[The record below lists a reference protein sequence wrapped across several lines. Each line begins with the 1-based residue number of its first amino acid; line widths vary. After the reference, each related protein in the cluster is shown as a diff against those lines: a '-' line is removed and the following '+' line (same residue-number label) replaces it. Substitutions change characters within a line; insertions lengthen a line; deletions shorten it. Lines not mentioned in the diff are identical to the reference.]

1 MDYSKITVIGL
12 GLIGGSL
19 AWALK
24 RAGNVGEVYGVDID
38 DGAIDY
44 AIREHIIDVGSKD
57 LRDAVNNS
65 DVVVIATHVGIIPK
79 IANSLASI
87 LSPNT
92 TVTDVGSVKARL
104 VNEIESMLPKDLGF
118 VGGHPISGTERS
130 GIFHCSSELFRG
142 KKCVLTPTVNTNDES
157 LVRVRKLWESIGAEV
172 YTMTPEAHD
181 RVFAY
186 VSHLPHTVAYALLN
200 SVASQGGWC
209 AEIFNFAGGG
219 LRDFT
224 RIGESSPE
232 MWSDIFVANRENVL
246 AAIADFK
253 DEIEKIRIA
262 VEKGNRK
269 RLGDILSDAARF
281 RKGLT

>member
-1 MDYSKITVIGL
+1 MNYSKITVIGL

-24 RAGNVGEVYGVDID
+24 RGGNVGEVYGVDID

-44 AIREHIIDVGSKD
+44 AIREHIIDLGSRD

-65 DVVVIATHVGIIPK
+65 DVVVIATYVGIIPK
-79 IANSLASI
+79 IAKSLASL

-92 TVTDVGSVKARL
+92 VVTDVGSVKAK
-104 VNEIESMLPKDLGF
+104 VVTEIERMLPKDVSF

-130 GIFHCSSELFRG
+130 GISHSSPDLFTE
-142 KKCVLTPTVNTNDES
+142 KKCILTPTVNTNHES

-186 VSHLPHTVAYALLN
+186 GSHLPHTVAYALLN
-200 SVASQGGWC
+200 SVVYQERQA

-219 LRDFT
+219 LKDFT

-232 MWSDIFVANRENVL
+232 MWSDILVANKENML
-246 AAIADFK
+246 AAIEDFK
-253 DEIEKIRIA
+253 NEIEKIRVAIEQA
-262 VEKGNRK
+262 NLKH
-269 RLGDILSDAARF
+269 LTDILSHAAKF
-281 RKGLT
+281 RKGLK

>member
-1 MDYSKITVIGL
+1 MDYSKITVVGL

-24 RAGNVGEVYGVDID
+24 RAGNVGQVYGVDID

-57 LRDAVNNS
+57 LRDAVDKS
-65 DVVVIATHVGIIPK
+65 DVVVIATHVGIIPR
-79 IANSLASI
+79 IAKSLASI
-87 LSPNT
+87 LCPDT
-92 TVTDVGSVKARL
+92 AVTDVGSVKAKL
-104 VNEIESMLPKDLGF
+104 VNEIESILPKGISF

-130 GIFHCSSELFRG
+130 GIFHCSSELFKG

-200 SVASQGGWC
+200 SVASQEGQT
-209 AEIFNFAGGG
+209 AEFFNFAGGG

-232 MWSDIFVANRENVL
+232 MWSDILVANKENVL
-246 AAIADFK
+246 AAMVDFK
-253 DEIEKIRIA
+253 DEIEKIGVA

-269 RLGDILSDAARF
+269 GLRDILSNAARF
-281 RKGLT
+281 KKDLI

>member
-65 DVVVIATHVGIIPK
+65 DVVVIATYVGIIPK
-79 IANSLASI
+79 IAKSLASI
-87 LSPNT
+87 LSPKT
-92 TVTDVGSVKARL
+92 TVTDVGSVKAK
-104 VNEIESMLPKDLGF
+104 VVMEIENLLPKDVSF

-130 GIFHCSSELFRG
+130 GIFHASSELFKG
-142 KKCVLTPTVNTNDES
+142 KKCILTPTVNTDDQS
-157 LVRVRKLWESIGAEV
+157 LSRVRKLWECIGAKV
-172 YTMTPEAHD
+172 YTMNPEAHD

-200 SVASQGGWC
+200 SIAPEGWTPD
-209 AEIFNFAGGG
+209 ILDFAGGG
-219 LRDFT
+219 LKDFT

-232 MWSDIFVANRENVL
+232 MWSDIFMANRENVL
-246 AAIADFK
+246 AAIEDFK
-253 DEIEKIRIA
+253 NEIEKIRATI
-262 VEKGNRK
+262 EKGNLA
-269 RLGDILSDAARF
+269 RLRDILSNAASF
-281 RKGLT
+281 KKDFI

>member
-1 MDYSKITVIGL
+1 MDFSKITVIGL

-24 RAGNVGEVYGVDID
+24 RAENVGEVYGVDINVS
-38 DGAIDY
+38 AIDY

-57 LRDAVNNS
+57 LRDGVNSS

-79 IANSLASI
+79 IAKSLASI
-87 LSPNT
+87 LSTNT
-92 TVTDVGSVKARL
+92 AVTDVGSVKAKVVTEVER
-104 VNEIESMLPKDLGF
+104 MLPKNISF

-130 GIFHCSSELFRG
+130 GIFHCSSELFKG

-157 LVRVRKLWESIGAEV
+157 LDRVRKLWESIGAEV

-186 VSHLPHTVAYALLN
+186 ASHLPHTVAYALLN
-200 SVASQGGWC
+200 AVASQEARTG
-209 AEIFNFAGGG
+209 EIFNFAGGG
-219 LRDFT
+219 LKDFT

-232 MWSDIFVANRENVL
+232 MWSDIFVANKDNVL
-246 AAIADFK
+246 AALVDFK
-253 DEIEKIRIA
+253 DEIEKIRAA

-269 RLGDILSDAARF
+269 RLKDILSDAARF
-281 RKGLT
+281 KKGLT

>member
-1 MDYSKITVIGL
+1 MSYSKITVIGL

-24 RAGNVGEVYGVDID
+24 RAGNVGVVYGVDID

-44 AIREHIIDVGSKD
+44 AIREHIIDVGSRD

-65 DVVVIATHVGIIPK
+65 DVVVIATYVGIIPK
-79 IANSLASI
+79 IAKSLASI

-92 TVTDVGSVKARL
+92 AVTDVGSVKAK
-104 VNEIESMLPKDLGF
+104 VVAEIERMLPKDVGF

-130 GIFHCSSELFRG
+130 GIFHSSADLFKE
-142 KKCVLTPTVNTNDES
+142 KKCILTPTVNTNDES
-157 LVRVRKLWESIGAEV
+157 LVRVRKLWESIGAKV

-186 VSHLPHTVAYALLN
+186 VSHLPHAVAYALLN
-200 SVASQGGWC
+200 SVASQDGGTS
-209 AEIFNFAGGG
+209 EIFNFAGGG
-219 LRDFT
+219 LKDFT

-232 MWSDIFVANRENVL
+232 MWSDILVANRENVL
-246 AAIADFK
+246 AAIVDFK
-253 DEIEKIRIA
+253 SEIEKIRVA
-262 VEKGNRK
+262 VEKGNLK
-269 RLGDILSDAARF
+269 RLKDVLSNAARF
-281 RKGLT
+281 KKDLI

>member
-1 MDYSKITVIGL
+1 MNYSKITVIGL

-24 RAGNVGEVYGVDID
+24 RAGNVGVVYGVDID

-44 AIREHIIDVGSKD
+44 AIREHIIDVGSRD

-65 DVVVIATHVGIIPK
+65 DVVVIATYVGIIPK
-79 IANSLASI
+79 IAKSLASI

-92 TVTDVGSVKARL
+92 AVTDVGSVKAK
-104 VNEIESMLPKDLGF
+104 VVAEIESMLPKDVGF

-130 GIFHCSSELFRG
+130 GIFHSSADLFME
-142 KKCVLTPTVNTNDES
+142 KKCILTPTVNTNNES
-157 LVRVRKLWESIGAEV
+157 LVRVRKLWESIGAKV

-186 VSHLPHTVAYALLN
+186 VSHLPHAVAYALLN
-200 SVASQGGWC
+200 SVASQDGGPS
-209 AEIFNFAGGG
+209 EIFNFAGGG
-219 LRDFT
+219 LKDFT

-232 MWSDIFVANRENVL
+232 MWSDILVANRENVL
-246 AAIADFK
+246 AAIVDFTS
-253 DEIEKIRIA
+253 EIEKIRVA
-262 VEKGNRK
+262 VEKGNLK
-269 RLGDILSDAARF
+269 RLKDVLGNAARF
-281 RKGLT
+281 KKDLI